1 LFRLK
6 ASPLFGLLQ
15 ALVRDGTRR
24 SAQRVMG
31 RTTMNVEAIG
41 RSTTMQTAVARPSTM
56 IEITRVEKIFTTVR
70 QERIHALNDI
80 SLSVGEREFVTIVGP
95 SGCGKTTL
103 LKILAGLQ
111 RSSAGSVTVAGTPV
125 MAPRRDIGIVFQN
138 PILLPWRTVMENVLL
153 PAEVQGIPR
162 DKARAR
168 ARDLL
173 AMVGLSDFE
182 NKYPM
187 ELSGGMQQRAAISR
201 ALVHDPSILLMD
213 EPFGALDAMTRE
225 QMNLDLQRIWS
236 ESGKTVVLITHS
248 IPEAVFL
255 GDRVVVMT
263 PRPGR
268 IARVVEVAI
277 ARPRGI
283 DVMGDPLFGQLT
295 SEIRRLLYGQ
305 RDGETVAGGKGIT

>member
-1 LFRLK
+1 
-6 ASPLFGLLQ
+6 
-15 ALVRDGTRR
+15 
-24 SAQRVMG
+24 
-31 RTTMNVEAIG
+31 MNVEAIG
-41 RSTTMQTAVARPSTM
+41 RSTTAQTATARPSPM
-56 IEITRVEKIFTTVR
+56 IEISRVEKIFTTVR
-70 QERIHALNDI
+70 QERIHALSDI
-80 SLSVGEREFVTIVGP
+80 SLVVGEREFVTIVGP

-103 LKILAGLQ
+103 LKILAGLH
-111 RSSAGSVTVAGTPV
+111 RSSGGSITVAGMPV
-125 MAPRRDIGIVFQN
+125 TEPRRDIGIVFQN

-153 PAEVQGIPR
+153 PAEVQGMPSA
-162 DKARAR
+162 KARAR

-173 AMVGLSDFE
+173 AMVGLADFE

-225 QMNLDLQRIWS
+225 QMNLDLQRIWR
-236 ESGKTVVLITHS
+236 ESAKTIVLITHS

-268 IARVVEVAI
+268 IARVVEVPI

-283 DVMGDPLFGQLT
+283 DVMGDALFGQLT
-295 SEIRRLLYGQ
+295 SQIRRLLYGQ
-305 RDGETVAGGKGIT
+305 REGEPAAAGGGIT

>member
-1 LFRLK
+1 M
-6 ASPLFGLLQ
+6 S
-15 ALVRDGTRR
+15 
-24 SAQRVMG
+24 
-31 RTTMNVEAIG
+31 VEAIG
-41 RSTTMQTAVARPSTM
+41 RSTTAQTAGARPSAM
-56 IEITRVEKIFTTVR
+56 IDVARVEKIFTTVR
-70 QERIHALNDI
+70 HERIHALNNI
-80 SLSVGEREFVTIVGP
+80 SLSVGEREFVSIVGP

-111 RSSAGSVTVAGTPV
+111 RASAGSITVAGTPV

-162 DKARAR
+162 DKARAH
-168 ARDLL
+168 ARNLL
-173 AMVGLSDFE
+173 AMVGLSEFE

-201 ALVHDPSILLMD
+201 ALVSDPSILLMD

-225 QMNLDLQRIWS
+225 QMNLDLQRIWR

-255 GDRVVVMT
+255 GDRVIVMT

-268 IARVVEVAI
+268 IARVVEVPMP
-277 ARPRGI
+277 RPRGL
-283 DVMGDPLFGQLT
+283 DVMGEPLFGKLT
-295 SEIRRLLYGQ
+295 SEIRRLLYGHC
-305 RDGETVAGGKGIT
+305 DGETPTVGGGIT

>member
-1 LFRLK
+1 
-6 ASPLFGLLQ
+6 
-15 ALVRDGTRR
+15 
-24 SAQRVMG
+24 
-31 RTTMNVEAIG
+31 MNVEVIG
-41 RSTTMQTAVARPSTM
+41 RSTTAQSAVVRPSTI
-56 IEITRVEKIFTTVR
+56 IEITHVEKIFTTVR
-70 QERIHALNDI
+70 QERIHALSDI
-80 SLSVGEREFVTIVGP
+80 SLAVGEREFVTIVGP

-103 LKILAGLQ
+103 LKILAGLH
-111 RSSAGSVTVAGTPV
+111 RSSAGCVTVAGTPV
-125 MAPRRDIGIVFQN
+125 LAPRRDIGIVFQN

-225 QMNLDLQRIWS
+225 QMNLDLQRIWR

-263 PRPGR
+263 PRPGC
-268 IARVVEVAI
+268 IARVVEVPMP
-277 ARPRGI
+277 RPRGI
-283 DVMGDPLFGQLT
+283 DVMGDPLFGKLS
-295 SEIRRLLYGQ
+295 SEIRRLLYGH
-305 RDGETVAGGKGIT
+305 RDGKNVAGGGGIT

>member
-1 LFRLK
+1 
-6 ASPLFGLLQ
+6 
-15 ALVRDGTRR
+15 
-24 SAQRVMG
+24 
-31 RTTMNVEAIG
+31 MNVEAIG
-41 RSTTMQTAVARPSTM
+41 RSTTAQTAVARPSPM
-56 IEITRVEKIFTTVR
+56 IEIARVEKIFTTVR

-80 SLSVGEREFVTIVGP
+80 SLAVAEREFLTIVGP

-103 LKILAGLQ
+103 LKILAGLH
-111 RSSAGSVTVAGTPV
+111 RASGGSITVAGTPV
-125 MAPRRDIGIVFQN
+125 TAPRRDIGIVFQN

-153 PAEVQGIPR
+153 PAEVQGMPGA
-162 DKARAR
+162 KARAR
-168 ARDLL
+168 ARELL

-225 QMNLDLQRIWS
+225 QMNLDLQRIWR
-236 ESGKTVVLITHS
+236 ESAKTIVLITHS

-268 IARVVEVAI
+268 IARVVEVPI

-283 DVMGDPLFGQLT
+283 DVMGDALFGQLT
-295 SEIRRLLYGQ
+295 SQIRRLLYGH
-305 RDGETVAGGKGIT
+305 RDGETLAGGGGIT